1 MTGGACGQPFGLA
14 VYHHWLTGV
23 GIDFGWPSN
32 HVVRFS
38 RKRGWKCSWPGL
50 ANCAGKS
57 DIAYV
62 YKYDTAAANDFKALL
77 TSVGF
82 GVDLIPQSAVTA
94 TNFTTYTAIIVA
106 DDTGSLDQWGAGLS
120 QVLPIT
126 SSSKPMIGLGE
137 GGYAFFGQTGSPI
150 GWPHGWHGP
159 AQFVENP
166 VPPPAA
172 YYYDA
177 D

>member
-23 GIDFGWPSN
+23 GVDFGWPSN
-32 HVVRFS
+32 HWYDQPQTWTEVQLA
-38 RKRGWKCSWPGL
+38 GL

-82 GVDLIPQSAVTA
+82 GVDLIPQSTVTA

-106 DDTGSLDQWGAGLS
+106 DDTGSLDQWGGGLS

-126 SSSKPMIGLGE
+126 SSSKPVLGLGE
-137 GGYAFFGQTGSPI
+137 GGYAFLGQIGSPI

-159 AQFVENP
+159 AQFVKNP
-166 VPPPAA
+166 VPPPGGF
-172 YYYDA
+172 YDDA